1 MVQAC
6 ENSLFLFYFLLKS
19 VTVRHTQLRVR
30 KEHQGMQVYVGKS
43 CLTQILLLNVHLRIY
58 SIDVTCEHKEKCIV
72 HIVLCSGYTN
82 LHPHQQWTRIPL
94 YPHPCS
100 YLFLPII
107 WIKVI
112 LTEMRWYLINV
123 LISISLII
131 SNVDNFYI

>member
-1 MVQAC
+1 MYDAWKGGSNYGIDAFEKVRGDAIQQIHRRIDLMQKSVFKREKAYQTSGLMDLMVQAC
-6 ENSLFLFYFLLKS
+6 ENSLFYFLLKS

-82 LHPHQQWTRIPL
+82 LHPHQQ
-94 YPHPCS
+94 
-100 YLFLPII
+100 
-107 WIKVI
+107 
-112 LTEMRWYLINV
+112 
-123 LISISLII
+123 
-131 SNVDNFYI
+131 